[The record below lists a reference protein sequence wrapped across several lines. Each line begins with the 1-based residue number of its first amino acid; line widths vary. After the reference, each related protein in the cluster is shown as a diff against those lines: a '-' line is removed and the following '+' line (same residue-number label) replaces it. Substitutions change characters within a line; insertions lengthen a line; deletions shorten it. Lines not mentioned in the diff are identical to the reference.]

1 MLPLQIDLPEPRIV
15 EVRKVTQPSALL
27 PEGADSN
34 PRYTFCEKFSNA
46 EPMDPTLDPTSQ
58 KLGLN
63 VSKRF

>member
-46 EPMDPTLDPTSQ
+46 EHDD
-58 KLGLN
+58 
-63 VSKRF
+63 